1 MSQKIN
7 IVDNPKVLLVR
18 PPQLFYFGVWPR
30 GPRLG
35 TPVGLL
41 SIASFLENQDIDV
54 QIYDCFVEGDT
65 FKGDQLNPNHPVLSG
80 SLQNSKSNK
89 LNEETLYEF
98 TYELNRPD
106 INNKKDEEVSNNE
119 VSKKKSMLHFGASW
133 DQFKKDLIRIQPD
146 IVGLTNLFRE
156 NTSETIQAADLIRAV
171 LPNAVIVVGG
181 PNASALP
188 DHMLDET
195 NAINIIGLG
204 DGENTMQEIVEW
216 VRGKRKISTIK
227 SIVYRDNKE
236 KIRTEKR
243 ELVVDLDE
251 FGKLNYDL
259 LKLERYFTYERYGI
273 MARNKFS
280 YDGAER
286 SVSLVTSR
294 GCPYKC
300 SFCSIHI
307 HAGRKYRRYS
317 VENVLDHIENLTENY
332 GVRHIHFEDDN
343 LTLDRK
349 RFMELMNGII
359 DRGLKFTWDTPNG
372 TFANALDEEM
382 MYLIKKTGCIYLIV
396 APESGDQWVIDNVI
410 NKQPL
415 LLENVVHI
423 FKLAKK
429 IGIDIQA
436 FYIIGFPRET
446 LKQIN
451 TTLKFAMNALKK
463 YDVLPHI
470 ALARADPGTDLFA
483 EAKKNGHLV
492 TDVTVSN
499 TGGVHADMFTRHL
512 ISNDEFTPEKLNEIN
527 VSFHRRAVIVF
538 SLKTLKNFLK
548 HPMIAISNMIYF
560 IKNFKKSETMRDSL
574 VKLFFCRLFYLNSL
588 KRIKEFEKQ
597 ENSPVR
603 HSQEARFLRSK

>member
-1 MSQKIN
+1 MHLKKQKKIRIGGN
-7 IVDNPKVLLVR
+7 QLNSNHSLFSGNPK
-18 PPQLFYFGVWPR
+18 
-30 GPRLG
+30 
-35 TPVGLL
+35 
-41 SIASFLENQDIDV
+41 
-54 QIYDCFVEGDT
+54 
-65 FKGDQLNPNHPVLSG
+65 K
-80 SLQNSKSNK
+80 SKSNK

-106 INNKKDEEVSNNE
+106 INNEKDGEVLSNEISKQKK
-119 VSKKKSMLHFGASW
+119 MLHFGASW
-133 DQFKKDLIRIQPD
+133 DQFKKDLINLQPD

-171 LPNAVIVVGG
+171 LPNAIIVVGG

-188 DHMLDET
+188 DHMLDES
-195 NAINIIGLG
+195 NAVDIIGLG
-204 DGENTMQEIVEW
+204 DGEHTMLEIVEM
-216 VRGKRKISTIK
+216 VRGQRKISSIK
-227 SIVYRDNKE
+227 SIVYRDNKK
-236 KIRTEKR
+236 KIRTQKR
-243 ELVVDLDE
+243 ELLVNLDE
-251 FGKLNYDL
+251 FGKLNYSL
-259 LKLERYFTYERYGI
+259 LKLERYFTYEQNGI

-280 YDGAER
+280 YNGAER

-300 SFCSIHI
+300 SFCSILI

-317 VENVLDHIENLTENY
+317 VEHVLDHIENLTENY

-359 DRGLKFTWDTPNG
+359 NRGLKFTWDTPNG

-382 MYLIKKTGCIYLIV
+382 MHLIKKTGCIYLIV

-410 NKQPL
+410 GKQPL
-415 LLENVVHI
+415 MLENVVHI

-429 IGIDIQA
+429 IGIDMQA

-512 ISNDEFTPEKLNEIN
+512 IKNKEFTPDTLNKIN

-538 SLKTLKNFLK
+538 GLKTLKNFLI
-548 HPMIAISNMIYF
+548 HPFIAVSNMIYF
-560 IKNFKKSETMRDSL
+560 IKNFKKAETILDSL
-574 VKLFFCRLFYLNSL
+574 VKLFFCRLFYLNSMT
-588 KRIKEFEKQ
+588 RINEFERAKPRKEIQKQ
-597 ENSPVR
+597 FID
-603 HSQEARFLRSK
+603 QGIKKFK